1 MASDDDVY
9 VPPEC
14 ASENSGFANK
24 PARPANGPPRDRI
37 EDETCPLVGNR
48 FRALE
53 LERHIGERLRFLR
66 RLSGFSLQ
74 HIASEIGV
82 SFQQIQK
89 YESGANRVSAVLLA
103 EFSSLFHLPMDWF
116 IGPFNTC
123 MERAESSG
131 FAAYARVMQQL
142 FRGLRDLEDANCHTA
157 LDVVCRLA
165 KVAPGVPETRLLRLR
180 HVLRDSEPDA
190 QDFVV
195 EVVTR
200 LADAHVS
207 GGVPDRNGIATTE
220 TPQTR
225 DAAIR
230 TILLVDDDPDVLRM
244 LSASLSSAGFAVRSA
259 RSGDEALSLLAS
271 NVEIDAMVTDYA
283 MAGIDGVELLAQAER
298 GRPGLPGIVITG
310 FADSARLGDLPPGIE
325 VLSKP
330 FRRMELI
337 GRLRLLIDGQ
347 GGPAS
352 SRRQMPA
359 LRLVTSS

>member
-1 MASDDDVY
+1 MGSDDVKDRFTNKLAQSAHG
-9 VPPEC
+9 P
-14 ASENSGFANK
+14 SRSG
-24 PARPANGPPRDRI
+24 DRI
-37 EDETCPLVGNR
+37 VDETGPLVGNR

-74 HIASEIGV
+74 HIANEIGV

-123 MERAESSG
+123 MERDESIG
-131 FAAYARVMQQL
+131 FAAYPQVMQQL
-142 FRGLRDLEDANCHTA
+142 FRGLRDLEDADCSTA

-180 HVLRDSEPDA
+180 HVLRDSEPVA
-190 QDFVV
+190 QDFVI

-207 GGVPDRNGIATTE
+207 GGVPGRNDISEAE
-220 TPQTR
+220 IPQPR
-225 DAAIR
+225 GAPIR

-259 RSGDEALSLLAS
+259 RSGDEALSVLAS
-271 NVEIDAMVTDYA
+271 NVGIDAMVTDYA

-298 GRPGLPGIVITG
+298 RRPGVPGIVITG
-310 FADSARLGDLPPGIE
+310 FADAVRLADLPPGIE

-337 GRLRLLIDGQ
+337 GRLRLLIDGR
-347 GGPAS
+347 GGAESPRHYA
-352 SRRQMPA
+352 PN